1 MKQLIWL
8 VVLFGLAVLLALV
21 SKTYSGNVFIT
32 VENHML
38 RMNLHLFILGLIAAV
53 VALYFCVRLLAGIL
67 SAPERMS
74 AFGSRRQS
82 RKAAEALN
90 AAGLAYFEGKYQEAE
105 QAAAKVLAN
114 KEAGA
119 NRILALMIGAH
130 AADQSGD
137 AQARARYL
145 ADIARLPEKQQLS
158 RHLLLAE
165 TALSQGDTDAAD
177 THLKAAAQTNPRLT
191 RLVRLQQRLAA
202 ERGDALDMLDKTD
215 KLVRAGALGAGEA
228 ERQNRS
234 AYSKLLGFAQDA
246 AGLKAALKRIPE
258 EVKNGQMSAEIAAK
272 YEALGLY
279 PQAVAWVG
287 RLYPASRNP
296 ELLPAFVGSV
306 RYLDGH
312 AQRKA
317 IDTADGW
324 LKDRPDDARLLLHL
338 GELAYEQQ
346 LWGKAQGYLEASL
359 TLQHSNEARLALA
372 KVFDAANQPQLAAEQ
387 RRLVLD
393 NIGDAV

>member
-1 MKQLIWL
+1 MKQLIWI
-8 VVLFGLAVLLALV
+8 VVLFGLAVVLALA

-32 VENHML
+32 VESYML
-38 RMNLHLFILGLIAAV
+38 RINLHLFILGLIAAV
-53 VALYFCVRLLAGIL
+53 VVLYLFIRLLAGIL
-67 SAPERMS
+67 ATPEKMS

-90 AAGLAYFEGKYQEAE
+90 AAGLAFFEGKYQEAE

-114 KEAGA
+114 KEAGS

-137 AQARARYL
+137 APTRSRYL
-145 ADIARLPEKQQLS
+145 ADIAKLPEKQQLS
-158 RHLLLAE
+158 RYLLLAE
-165 TALSQGDTDAAD
+165 TALAEGDAD
-177 THLKAAAQTNPRLT
+177 GADNHLKAAAQINPRLT

-215 KLVRAGALGAGEA
+215 KLVRAGALGNSEA
-228 ERQNRS
+228 LLQNRA

-246 AGLKAALKRIPE
+246 AGMKAALKRIPDE
-258 EVKNGQMSAEIAAK
+258 LKHGEMSAEIAEK
-272 YEALGLY
+272 YESLGLY
-279 PQAVAWVG
+279 SQAVAWVG
-287 RLYPASRNP
+287 KHYPAGRNAK
-296 ELLPAFVGSV
+296 LLPAFVDSV
-306 RYLDGH
+306 RYLDDH

-317 IDTADGW
+317 IDTADAW
-324 LKDRPDDARLLLHL
+324 LRDNPNDARLLLHL

-359 TLQHSNEARLALA
+359 TLQNSNEARLALA
-372 KVFDAANQPQLAAEQ
+372 KVFDASNQPQLAAEQ

-393 NIGDAV
+393 TIGDAE

>member
-8 VVLFGLAVLLALV
+8 VVLFGLAVALALV

-38 RMNLHLFILGLIAAV
+38 RINLHLFVLGLIAAV
-53 VALYFCVRLLAGIL
+53 VVLYFCVRLLAGIL

-74 AFGSRRQS
+74 AFGSRRRS

-90 AAGLAYFEGKYQEAE
+90 AAGLAFFEGKYQEAE

-114 KEAGA
+114 KEAGG

-130 AADQSGD
+130 AADQSGNSE
-137 AQARARYL
+137 ARARYL

-165 TALSQGDTDAAD
+165 SALAQNDTEAAD
-177 THLKAAAQTNPRLT
+177 NHLKAAAQINPRLT
-191 RLVRLQQRLAA
+191 RLVKLQQRLAA

-215 KLVRAGALGAGEA
+215 KLVRAGVLGSGEA
-228 ERQNRS
+228 GRQNRS
-234 AYSKLLGFAQDA
+234 AYTKLLALAQDA
-246 AGLKAALKRIPE
+246 AGLKAALKRIPDE
-258 EVKNGQMSAEIAAK
+258 LKHGAMSGEIASR

-279 PQAVAWVG
+279 NQAVAWVG
-287 RLYPASRNP
+287 KHYPNGRNA
-296 ELLPAFVGSV
+296 ELLPPFVDSV
-306 RYLDGH
+306 RYLDDH

-317 IDTADGW
+317 IDAADGW
-324 LKDRPDDARLLLHL
+324 LRDNPNDARLLLHL

-359 TLQHSNEARLALA
+359 TLQNSNEARLALA
-372 KVFDAANQPQLAAEQ
+372 KVFDASNQPQLAAEQ

-393 NIGDAV
+393 SIGEAG